1 MAIGRCTSAFSVV
14 TLNGNAPSPLS
25 SRAEPR
31 DLWSLYEDAFTITVT
46 GIACEITVPCVPV
59 TTTV

>member
-1 MAIGRCTSAFSVV
+1 MAIGRCTSAFSEV

-25 SRAEPR
+25 SRAKSR
-31 DLWSLYEDAFTITVT
+31 DLRFYEDAFTITVT